1 MNKATRTTSLR
12 QHKLTFLKDN
22 NNSLQ
27 LQTRS
32 QSFKQN
38 FSISPD
44 KKSQISPTKQNSVF
58 LNGQLLSRPKSKF
71 NQQGN
76 LSTSKLQDSQKLFLI
91 QQAQQQQQ
99 QQAQLQK
106 AEQSPA
112 LHRKQQSDKGLKYDL
127 PKISPIKARQGIKQ
141 LQPDMNQ
148 LELFKREQI
157 KQNIIKNAYSKSQA
171 GKNED
176 NQTKINQ
183 DSYISLQQFKDNMSL
198 FGVCD
203 GHGQDGHKCSQ
214 FIRDN
219 LPKNINSLLSQNS
232 QSISE
237 TISKSFLRTN
247 NLLCNFEE
255 IITSFSGST
264 TVISLIVDDTI
275 YTANVGDSRSIICRQ
290 QSNGNK
296 IAISLSNDHKPDL
309 PQERRRIEQN
319 GGRVEPYI
327 DFDGS
332 SLGPFRVW
340 LKGEDIPGLAMSR
353 SFGDK
358 VAASCG
364 VICEPEILT
373 HKLQDSDLFMVLASD
388 GVWEFLSNEQVID
401 MIYPYYIQDEGNAAC
416 VRILKEAIKLWKLND
431 TVIDDITVVIV
442 FFNKQK

>member
-38 FSISPD
+38 ISISPD

-58 LNGQLLSRPKSKF
+58 LNGQLLTRPRSKY
-71 NQQGN
+71 NQQAN
-76 LSTSKLQDSQKLFLI
+76 LSTTKLQDSQKMFLI
-91 QQAQQQQQ
+91 QQAQQQQAQ
-99 QQAQLQK
+99 QQRS
-106 AEQSPA
+106 EQSPA
-112 LHRKQQSDKGLKYDL
+112 LHRKQQSDKVLKYDL
-127 PKISPIKARQGIKQ
+127 PKISPIKARIPIKQ
-141 LQPDMNQ
+141 LQSDMNQ
-148 LELFKREQI
+148 LDLFKREQI
-157 KQNIIKNAYSKSQA
+157 KQNLIKSAYTKSQA

-176 NQTKINQ
+176 NLTKTNQ
-183 DSYISLQQFKDNMSL
+183 DSFISLQSFKDNMSL

-203 GHGQDGHKCSQ
+203 GHGQEGHKCSQ

-219 LPKNINSLLSQNS
+219 LPKNISSQLSQS
-232 QSISE
+232 PSSITES
-237 TISKSFLRTN
+237 ISKSFIRTN
-247 NLLCNFEE
+247 SQLCNAEE
-255 IITSFSGST
+255 IITTFSGST

-275 YTANVGDSRSIICRQ
+275 YTANVGDSRSIICRL
-290 QSNGNK
+290 QSNGVK
-296 IAISLSNDHKPDL
+296 TAISLSNDHKPDL
-309 PQERRRIEQN
+309 PQERRRIEQS

-332 SLGPFRVW
+332 SLGPSRVW
-340 LKGEDIPGLAMSR
+340 LKSEDIPGLAMSR

-373 HKLQDSDLFMVLASD
+373 HKIQEGDLFMVLASD

-401 MIYPYYIQDEGNAAC
+401 MIYPYYVQDEGNAAC
-416 VRILKEAIKLWKLND
+416 VRIVKESIKLWKLND
-431 TVIDDITVVIV
+431 TVIDDITIVIV

>member
-27 LQTRS
+27 VQTRS

-38 FSISPD
+38 ISISPD
-44 KKSQISPTKQNSVF
+44 KKSQISPTKQNSVYM
-58 LNGQLLSRPKSKF
+58 NGQLLIRPRSKY
-71 NQQGN
+71 NQLGN
-76 LSTSKLQDSQKLFLI
+76 LSSSKLQDSQKIFLI
-91 QQAQQQQQ
+91 QQTQQ
-99 QQAQLQK
+99 QQAQQQK
-106 AEQSPA
+106 AEQSPV

-127 PKISPIKARQGIKQ
+127 PKISPIKARQPIKQ
-141 LQPDMNQ
+141 LQADMNQ
-148 LELFKREQI
+148 LELFKKECI
-157 KQNIIKNAYSKSQA
+157 KPSVTRIAYTKSQA

-176 NQTKINQ
+176 NQTKTNQ
-183 DSYISLQQFKDNMSL
+183 DSFISLQSFKDNMSL

-219 LPKNINSLLSQNS
+219 LPKNIDSLMSLNPS
-232 QSISE
+232 SISE
-237 TISKSFLRTN
+237 SISKSFLRTN
-247 NLLCNFEE
+247 TQLCNFEE
-255 IITSFSGST
+255 IITTFSGST

-290 QSNGNK
+290 LSNGAK
-296 IAISLSNDHKPDL
+296 SAIPLSNDHKPDL
-309 PQERRRIEQN
+309 PQEKRRIEQK

-332 SLGPFRVW
+332 SLGPARVW
-340 LKGEDIPGLAMSR
+340 LKTEDIPGLAMSR

-373 HKLQDSDLFMVLASD
+373 YKIQEGDLFMVLASD

-401 MIYPYYIQDEGNAAC
+401 MIYPYYAQDEGNAAC
-416 VRILKEAIKLWKLND
+416 VRIVKESIKLWKLND

>member
-38 FSISPD
+38 ISISPD

-58 LNGQLLSRPKSKF
+58 LNGQLLTRPRSKY
-71 NQQGN
+71 NQQAN
-76 LSTSKLQDSQKLFLI
+76 LSTTKLQDSQKVFLI
-91 QQAQQQQQ
+91 QQAQQQQAQ
-99 QQAQLQK
+99 QQR

-112 LHRKQQSDKGLKYDL
+112 LHRKQQSDKVLKYDL
-127 PKISPIKARQGIKQ
+127 PKISPIKARLPIKQ

-148 LELFKREQI
+148 LDLFKREQI
-157 KQNIIKNAYSKSQA
+157 KQNLIKSAYTKSQA

-176 NQTKINQ
+176 NLTKTNQ
-183 DSYISLQQFKDNMSL
+183 DSFISLQSFKDNMSL

-203 GHGQDGHKCSQ
+203 GHGQEGHKCSQ

-219 LPKNINSLLSQNS
+219 LPKNISSQLSQNPS
-232 QSISE
+232 SIIDS
-237 TISKSFLRTN
+237 ISKSFNRTN
-247 NLLCNFEE
+247 TQLCNAEE
-255 IITSFSGST
+255 IITTFSGST

-275 YTANVGDSRSIICRQ
+275 YTANVGDSRSIICRL
-290 QSNGNK
+290 QSNGVK
-296 IAISLSNDHKPDL
+296 TAISLSNDHKPDL
-309 PQERRRIEQN
+309 PQERRRIEQS

-332 SLGPFRVW
+332 SLGPSRVW
-340 LKGEDIPGLAMSR
+340 LKTEDIPGLAMSR

-373 HKLQDSDLFMVLASD
+373 HKIQEGDLFMVLASD

-401 MIYPYYIQDEGNAAC
+401 MIYPYYVQDEGNAAC
-416 VRILKEAIKLWKLND
+416 VRIVKESIKLWKLND
-431 TVIDDITVVIV
+431 TVIDDITIVIV

>member
-38 FSISPD
+38 ISISPE
-44 KKSQISPTKQNSVF
+44 KKQQISPTKQNSVYM
-58 LNGQLLSRPKSKF
+58 NGQLLIRPRSKY

-76 LSTSKLQDSQKLFLI
+76 LSSSKLQDSQKIFLI

-99 QQAQLQK
+99 VQQQRI
-106 AEQSPA
+106 EQSPA
-112 LHRKQQSDKGLKYDL
+112 LHKKQQSDKGLKYDL
-127 PKISPIKARQGIKQ
+127 PKISPIKARQPIKQ
-141 LQPDMNQ
+141 LQSDTNQ
-148 LELFKREQI
+148 LDLFKREQI
-157 KQNIIKNAYSKSQA
+157 KQNITKIAYNKSQA

-176 NQTKINQ
+176 NLTKTNQ
-183 DSYISLQQFKDNMSL
+183 DSFISLQSFKDTMSL
-198 FGVCD
+198 FGICD

-219 LPKNINSLLSQNS
+219 LPKNIQSLISQNS
-232 QSISE
+232 SSIQESL
-237 TISKSFLRTN
+237 SKSFIRTN
-247 NLLCNFEE
+247 SQLCNFEE
-255 IITSFSGST
+255 IITTFSGST

-290 QSNGNK
+290 QSNGVK
-296 IAISLSNDHKPDL
+296 SAISLSNDHKPDL
-309 PQERRRIEQN
+309 PYERRRIEQS

-332 SLGPFRVW
+332 SLGPARVW
-340 LKGEDIPGLAMSR
+340 LKAEDIPGLAMSR

-373 HKLQDSDLFMVLASD
+373 HKIQEGDLFMVLASD

-416 VRILKEAIKLWKLND
+416 VRIVKESIKLWKLND

>member
-12 QHKLTFLKDN
+12 QHKLTFSKDN
-22 NNSLQ
+22 NSSLQ
-27 LQTRS
+27 VQTRS

-38 FSISPD
+38 ISISPD
-44 KKSQISPTKQNSVF
+44 KKSQMSPTKQNSVYM
-58 LNGQLLSRPKSKF
+58 NGQLLIRPRSKY
-71 NQQGN
+71 NQLGN
-76 LSTSKLQDSQKLFLI
+76 LSSSKLQDSQKIFLI
-91 QQAQQQQQ
+91 QQAQQQQTQ
-99 QQAQLQK
+99 QQR
-106 AEQSPA
+106 AEQSPV
-112 LHRKQQSDKGLKYDL
+112 LHRKQQSDKGLKHDL
-127 PKISPIKARQGIKQ
+127 PKISPIKARQPIRQ
-141 LQPDMNQ
+141 LQSDMNQ
-148 LELFKREQI
+148 LDLFKKEQI
-157 KQNIIKNAYSKSQA
+157 KQSVTRIAYTKSQA

-176 NQTKINQ
+176 NLTKTNQ
-183 DSYISLQQFKDNMSL
+183 DSFISLQSFKDNMSL

-219 LPKNINSLLSQNS
+219 LPKNIDSLLSLNPS
-232 QSISE
+232 SIPES
-237 TISKSFLRTN
+237 ISKSFLRTN
-247 NLLCNFEE
+247 SQLCNFEE
-255 IITSFSGST
+255 IITTFSGST

-290 QSNGNK
+290 QSNGSRS
-296 IAISLSNDHKPDL
+296 AISLSNDHKPDL
-309 PQERRRIEQN
+309 PQEKRRIEQK

-332 SLGPFRVW
+332 SLGPARVW
-340 LKGEDIPGLAMSR
+340 LKTEDIPGLAMSR

-364 VICEPEILT
+364 VICEPEILAY
-373 HKLQDSDLFMVLASD
+373 KMQEGDLFMVLASD

-401 MIYPYYIQDEGNAAC
+401 MIYPYYAQDEGNAAC
-416 VRILKEAIKLWKLND
+416 VRIVKESIKLWKLND